1 MSNQRSPVWNYFKKS
16 DENDDPTCK
25 LCKKKVKTKAG
36 NTTNLM
42 SHLKTNHLLVYTM
55 LNRARKRTLS
65 MSGPTAES
73 SPTTTAQKSCQTRHV
88 SGSCRKFIKNHMNCK
103 TIKLV

>member
-1 MSNQRSPVWNYFKKS
+1 MARIGAGLKTKYQNITAHSNSLFCCEGVDSMSNQRSPVWNYFKKS

-42 SHLKTNHLLVYTM
+42 SHLKTNHLLVYTT
-55 LNRARKRTLS
+55 LNRARKRTLNI
-65 MSGPTAES
+65 
-73 SPTTTAQKSCQTRHV
+73 H
-88 SGSCRKFIKNHMNCK
+88 
-103 TIKLV
+103 KLL